1 MPIGKNQFLYM
12 TVPMRLVV
20 SGCAGLRLLLDG
32 RRMSI
37 DGKSEMAALLVYD
50 AVSVLALG
58 WWLGE
63 GGFSG
68 RPPVY

>member
-1 MPIGKNQFLYM
+1 MPVEKNQFLYM
-12 TVPMRLVV
+12 TVPVRLVLAV
-20 SGCAGLRLLLDG
+20 CAGLRLLVDG
-32 RRMSI
+32 RGMSAE
-37 DGKSEMAALLVYD
+37 GRREMAGILVYD
-50 AVSVLALG
+50 AISVMVLG